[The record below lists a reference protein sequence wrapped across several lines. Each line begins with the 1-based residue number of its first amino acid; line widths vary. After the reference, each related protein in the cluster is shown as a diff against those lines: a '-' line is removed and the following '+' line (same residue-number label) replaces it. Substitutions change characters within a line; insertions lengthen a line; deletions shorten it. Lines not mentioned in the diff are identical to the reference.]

1 MKLLLALDTPAII
14 GICVAVGVVVIL
26 TIAIIGWYISAH
38 NKFVKMINQC
48 DEAWSTIDIYLK
60 KRFDLIPNLVETV
73 KGYAK
78 HENETLTRIAEA
90 RAMVNAAA
98 SSADR
103 IEAEARLTGALRGM
117 RVMVESYPELKA
129 NTNFMSL
136 QNQLTSIEGGLQNAR
151 KYYNATVRE
160 FNIKRDSFPS
170 SIVANKMRLEKQPL
184 FTVDSEEER
193 KNVKVQF

>member
-60 KRFDLIPNLVETV
+60 KRFDLIPNLV
-73 KGYAK
+73 
-78 HENETLTRIAEA
+78 TLTRIAEA

-136 QNQLTSIEGGLQNAR
+136 QNQLTSIEGELQNAR

>member
-103 IEAEARLTGALRGM
+103 IEAD
-117 RVMVESYPELKA
+117 
-129 NTNFMSL
+129 
-136 QNQLTSIEGGLQNAR
+136 R
-151 KYYNATVRE
+151 KSV
-160 FNIKRDSFPS
+160 
-170 SIVANKMRLEKQPL
+170 V
-184 FTVDSEEER
+184 
-193 KNVKVQF
+193 

>member
-26 TIAIIGWYISAH
+26 TIAIIGWYNSAH

-78 HENETLTRIAEA
+78 H
-90 RAMVNAAA
+90 
-98 SSADR
+98 
-103 IEAEARLTGALRGM
+103 
-117 RVMVESYPELKA
+117 
-129 NTNFMSL
+129 
-136 QNQLTSIEGGLQNAR
+136 
-151 KYYNATVRE
+151 
-160 FNIKRDSFPS
+160 
-170 SIVANKMRLEKQPL
+170 
-184 FTVDSEEER
+184 
-193 KNVKVQF
+193 

>member
-1 MKLLLALDTPAII
+1 MNLILGLGTAAIV
-14 GICVAVGVVVIL
+14 GIVVAAVVVLFAVIF
-26 TIAIIGWYISAH
+26 IGWYISTH

-78 HENETLTRIAEA
+78 HESETLTRIAEA
-90 RAMVNAAA
+90 RSMVASA
-98 SSADR
+98 SSSSDR

-117 RVMVESYPELKA
+117 RVWVERYPELKA
-129 NTNFMSL
+129 NSNFTSL
-136 QNQLTSIEGGLQNAR
+136 QNQLASIEDELKNAR

-170 SIVANKMRLEKQPL
+170 SIVANRMRLEKQPL

-193 KNVKVQF
+193 KNVKVSF

>member
-1 MKLLLALDTPAII
+1 MGNILLLTGGEIAGIVVGAVAAVLIVAYII
-14 GICVAVGVVVIL
+14 
-26 TIAIIGWYISAH
+26 WRISTH
-38 NKFVKMINQC
+38 NKFVRMLNQC

-78 HENETLTRIAEA
+78 HEHETLTRIAEA
-90 RAMVNAAA
+90 RAMVNAAS

-136 QNQLTSIEGGLQNAR
+136 QNQLTSIEGELQNAR
-151 KYYNATVRE
+151 KYYNANVRE

-184 FTVDSEEER
+184 FTVDSDEER